1 MFGIGE
7 SELVII
13 LLFAFMLFGPDKLP
27 GMGRTI
33 GRALRQFRSAQEGFT
48 KVVQTEVIDPATEAM
63 NMSATKPNRDRAAEV
78 DDEDAD
84 IETPEGSDAPRKKP
98 TETFAERK
106 ARLAA
111 ERKAREEAAAAEAAA
126 AEVEGADAD
135 EQADAPEAAAGAQ
148 VAAAEEPAEKAAEE
162 EAEPSTVSDL
172 YALSTKRRKSSRR
185 KAAEEKAAA
194 EAAAAEAAAEAAAAE
209 AAAAAEEENPTETA
223 GDEGAPEAEAS
234 APTNENPTE
243 TAGDEG
249 APEAEAS
256 APVQLADADEPVTP
270 GEEDLV
276 GQSAAASAAKPSD
289 ETSSPALES
298 DNANATGEE
307 DGSDEA

>member
-7 SELVII
+7 TELVII
-13 LLFAFMLFGPDKLP
+13 LLFGFMLFGPDKLP

-63 NMSATKPNRDRAAEV
+63 NMSATKPNRDRAAEI

-84 IETPEGSDAPRKKP
+84 IEGGEDQQAQRKKP

-126 AEVEGADAD
+126 KDAE
-135 EQADAPEAAAGAQ
+135 
-148 VAAAEEPAEKAAEE
+148 AEDEKAAEGDADADADAAASVDQPAAE
-162 EAEPSTVSDL
+162 QKAEDEAEAEPSTVSDL

-185 KAAEEKAAA
+185 KAAEEKAAE
-194 EAAAAEAAAEAAAAE
+194 EAAKAAAEAEEAA
-209 AAAAAEEENPTETA
+209 
-223 GDEGAPEAEAS
+223 S
-234 APTNENPTE
+234 AQP
-243 TAGDEG
+243 D
-249 APEAEAS
+249 S
-256 APVQLADADEPVTP
+256 V
-270 GEEDLV
+270 EEDLD
-276 GQSAAASAAKPSD
+276 GHSADAPAASRTSDEAFSTDPEPSD

-307 DGSDEA
+307 DGSEQA

>member
-126 AEVEGADAD
+126 AEDEG
-135 EQADAPEAAAGAQ
+135 ADAPEAAAEAQ

-194 EAAAAEAAAEAAAAE
+194 EAAAAEAAA
-209 AAAAAEEENPTETA
+209 AAEEESPTETA

-256 APVQLADADEPVTP
+256 APVQPADTDDADAAENS
-270 GEEDLV
+270 
-276 GQSAAASAAKPSD
+276 SAATTLD
-289 ETSSPALES
+289 
-298 DNANATGEE
+298 ATGEE